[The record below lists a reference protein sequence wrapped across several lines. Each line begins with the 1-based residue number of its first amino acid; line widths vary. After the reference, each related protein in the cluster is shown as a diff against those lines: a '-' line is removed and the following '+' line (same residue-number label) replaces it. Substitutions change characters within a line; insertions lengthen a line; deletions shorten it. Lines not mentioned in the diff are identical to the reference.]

1 MMDVC
6 FWRKPREEKQMA
18 AQPIYHRVVV
28 KLSGEALAGPEGYG
42 IDPNEAA
49 TIAEKIKTIH
59 DYGVQIGLVI
69 GAGNLWRG
77 NVGVKHGME
86 QATADYMGM
95 IATVMNGLAVQDAL
109 ERCGVSTRVQTAVE
123 MNRVAEPYI
132 RLRAMRHME
141 KGRVV
146 IIAGG
151 TGNPYF
157 TTDTAGVLRAM
168 EIGADVIIKATKVD
182 GVYDKD
188 PKVYDDAQKFD
199 RLTFHEAIDRR
210 IRVMDLTA
218 IALCMDHNLPLIVL
232 NFWEDDTLEKA
243 IMGEAVGTYIGRD

>member
-1 MMDVC
+1 MSE
-6 FWRKPREEKQMA
+6 REPAYK
-18 AQPIYHRVVV
+18 RVVI
-28 KLSGEALAGPEGYG
+28 KLSGEALAGPQGFG
-42 IDPNEAA
+42 IDPDEAA
-49 TIAEKIKTIH
+49 TIARKVKAVC
-59 DYGVQIGLVI
+59 DLGVEVALVI
-69 GAGNLWRG
+69 GAGNIWRG
-77 NVGVKHGME
+77 TTGVRHGME

-109 ERCGVSTRVQTAVE
+109 ERLGVTTRVQTAVE
-123 MNRVAEPYI
+123 MNKVAEPYI
-132 RLRAMRHME
+132 RLRAIRHME

-151 TGNPYF
+151 IGNPYF

-168 EIGADVIIKATKVD
+168 EINADIIIKATKVD

-188 PKVYDDAQKFD
+188 PNVHADAVKYE
-199 RLTFHEAIDRR
+199 RLTFQEAIEQR

-232 NFWEDDTLEKA
+232 NFWEDGTLEQA
-243 IMGEAVGTYIGRD
+243 IMGQPVGTYIGAS